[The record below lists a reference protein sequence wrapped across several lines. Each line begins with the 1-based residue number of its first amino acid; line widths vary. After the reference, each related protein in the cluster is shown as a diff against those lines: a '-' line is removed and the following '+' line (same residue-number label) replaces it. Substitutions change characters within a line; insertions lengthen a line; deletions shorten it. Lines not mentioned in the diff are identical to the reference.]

1 MRNIKLLDFAFA
13 AGTALSLILA
23 GFSEFSEQA
32 ERVQGEV
39 LRLHIPANS
48 DSERDQQLK
57 LMLRDELLTEYG
69 KRLSDSGS
77 LSAAEQRAE
86 QLLPEI
92 EQFANGFLAENG
104 ADYSARA
111 ELTEMDFSTREY
123 DSVTLPAGNYKALRI
138 TLGSGEGHNWWCIMF
153 PPLCLPCAA
162 KPAECESVPAEAASP
177 DGSAL
182 ATFQKPQK
190 IKVKFAVY
198 EWIKSLL
205 D

>member
-86 QLLPEI
+86 QLLLAGAQILGVAHHGNGSGDSLVAGAGEDNHGH
-92 EQFANGFLAENG
+92 FASAHSRITSCGSPGLGFGFDVIGIVFQEHR
-104 ADYSARA
+104 ADVGTPVIPRNNINYS
-111 ELTEMDFSTREY
+111 T
-123 DSVTLPAGNYKALRI
+123 LRI
-138 TLGSGEGHNWWCIMF
+138 GVTCDSI
-153 PPLCLPCAA
+153 
-162 KPAECESVPAEAASP
+162 
-177 DGSAL
+177 
-182 ATFQKPQK
+182 
-190 IKVKFAVY
+190 
-198 EWIKSLL
+198 
-205 D
+205 